1 MSMRAVE
8 GTRREEIGSRE
19 HRQTIFHQAQTTNK
33 VKDEANMPEAKKI
46 MRPMPYAS
54 CADFRQVFDED
65 MNQLY
70 QLAFLLTADHEKAEQ
85 CFVSGLNVVVKGNP
99 VFKEWARSWAR
110 RAVILNAVRAINPRP
125 RDGNGRGRSSPGPID
140 NHPKALPAG
149 QPLEIAAVLELGAFE
164 RFVHV
169 ITVCERHSDQECAVL
184 LGCTRRD
191 VVAARTRAFQ
201 QIGSAMEIHY
211 QQLPTASGEN
221 PVLRERSSSALQ
233 LLVTPRL
240 ATS

>member
-85 CFVSGLNVVVKGNP
+85 CFVSGLNDVVKGNP